1 MIPTKKKNFLN
12 SSHSPNSHSFFSLF
26 LSLRLLCGRQQRISS
41 KSSSSKSTI
50 KWSVS
55 TNLLTTP
62 SSSTNT
68 SSGTRTKWI
77 KSTSSNPNRLKKQL
91 VYRIQICQHSLHP
104 HSRISFALCA
114 LSLPPRLTIC
124 LASKQSA
131 NHAGGHSLLKK

>member
-77 KSTSSNPNRLKKQL
+77 KSTSSNPNRFKKQQ
-91 VYRIQICQHSLHP
+91 VCHTKTCQHSLHP
-104 HSRISFALCA
+104 HSRTSFALCV
-114 LSLPPRLTIC
+114 SNPPHRLTIYR
-124 LASKQSA
+124 ASKQSA